1 MCLPIFFGNVTSV
14 DADYSKYLRSHPIM
28 LLLFQFSYR
37 CSQGVSARTY
47 PFLHTPGFHPTM
59 CVYNPILVTTFPER
73 LSGTE
78 SWPRTPGAVGPSSFT
93 QLCCYCVSIFIM
105 TFHPNLNGM
114 DPWPQYGAPCVRP
127 FHPTRGVSKKMYCCW
142 SKCCLLREKISVF

>member
-1 MCLPIFFGNVTSV
+1 MFGNVTSV
-14 DADYSKYLRSHPIM
+14 DADYSKDLRIHPIM

-37 CSQGVSARTY
+37 CSQGVSAKTY

-59 CVYNPILVTTFPER
+59 CVYNPILVMTFPER

-78 SWPRTPGAVGPSSFT
+78 PWPRTPGAVGPPSFT

-105 TFHPNLNGM
+105 TFHPNFSGM
-114 DPWPQYGAPCVRP
+114 DPWPRYGAPCVRP
-127 FHPTRGVSKKMYCCW
+127 FHPTRGVSKKNI
-142 SKCCLLREKISVF
+142 LLLVEVLLTTIKISGF